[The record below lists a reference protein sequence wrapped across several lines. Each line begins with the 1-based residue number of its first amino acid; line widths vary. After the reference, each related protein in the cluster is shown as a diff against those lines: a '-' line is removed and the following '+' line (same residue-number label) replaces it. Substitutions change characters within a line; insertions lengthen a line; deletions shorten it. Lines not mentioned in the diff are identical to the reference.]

1 MKRRQFLKMTSL
13 AGLGALLPFVPRME
27 LFAAQNDYSGPL
39 WLTINA
45 VGGWDPTSFC
55 DPKGYRDD
63 SDASNPLRINNYN
76 RADIGTIGRF
86 RFAPPPNDFQPGQRS
101 YNPKLYSAEKFF
113 TRHFQELLVINGID
127 CRTIAHS
134 DGQLH
139 TWGGRLIK
147 GYPCFSALAAGVL
160 APERALAFLTNGG
173 YSNTADLVPPTKIDS
188 QNRQALFELAYVN
201 QSVPP
206 RSMDI
211 RQYYPDNIL
220 SLIDASVA
228 QRLDTLRSTQ
238 YLPNIQDSMEKH
250 AMSRTGTERLK
261 DFANNLASFSAFPNS
276 FFNGRKK
283 AISVYEQGCLAMA
296 AYQAGVATSANISLG
311 GFDTHVKHD
320 EVHYP
325 LLMDLLQ
332 GIDAILLQAQEL
344 GLSDRV
350 VLVMGSDFGRM
361 NRFNKDR
368 GKDHWPISSMM
379 FIGNNTQRIRGNRVL
394 GETTDTLEAIALD
407 PVTLRADY
415 NEQNPAAIR
424 LTPSHIHQALRRL
437 AGIANS
443 AAAQRFP
450 LMGEELMLFG

>member
-13 AGLGALLPFVPRME
+13 AGLGTLLPFVPRME
-27 LFAAQNDYSGPL
+27 LFADQNDYPGPL

-63 SDASNPLRINNYN
+63 SDAYNPLRINNYN
-76 RADIGTIGRF
+76 RADIGTVGRF

-101 YNPKLYSAEKFF
+101 YNPKLYSAEQFF

-188 QNRQALFELAYVN
+188 QNRQALFELAYAN
-201 QSVPP
+201 RSVPP

-220 SLIDASVA
+220 SLIEASVA

-238 YLPNIQDSMEKH
+238 YLPNIQGSMTKH

-261 DFANNLASFSAFPNS
+261 DFTNNLASFSAFPNS

-283 AISVYEQGCLAMA
+283 AISVYEQGRLAMA

-394 GETTDTLEAIALD
+394 GETTDTLGAIALD
-407 PVTLRADY
+407 PVTLRPDY
-415 NEQNPAAIR
+415 NDQNPAAIR

-437 AGIANS
+437 AGIENS